1 MGKVCGCQW
10 GGILRGRSV
19 KESCS
24 DDIGMKKGGNTC
36 QNPGIDNTIK
46 MNGDRVPLGAGTA
59 VRYVVTP
66 PCRDQVTTSHP

>member
-24 DDIGMKKGGNTC
+24 DDTGMKKGGNTC

-46 MNGDRVPLGAGTA
+46 MNGDRVPGRNGSTECG
-59 VRYVVTP
+59 YTP
-66 PCRDQVTTSHP
+66 LPGSGDYIL